1 MSESH
6 LNRQKPI
13 AIIIICFIGIINASQ
28 LIFMVLSPVS
38 KQLGAFYPYYF
49 AISAIMSLASIAGL
63 WGLKKWAALLYI
75 AVLISNQLVLAS
87 MKLWKVS
94 SIIMPLIIKILFLSF
109 FFKLLPCH
117 LFDGYFSF
125 LF

>member
-6 LNRQKPI
+6 VNRQKPI

-49 AISAIMSLASIAGL
+49 AISAIMSLTSIAGL

-87 MKLWKVS
+87 MKLWEVS
-94 SIIMPLIIKILFLSF
+94 AILIPLIITIL
-109 FFKLLPCH
+109 LLNN
-117 LFDGYFSF
+117 LNKMT
-125 LF
+125 

>member
-6 LNRQKPI
+6 LNRKKPL

-38 KQLGAFYPYYF
+38 KQLGAYYPYYF
-49 AISAIMSLASIAGL
+49 AISAIISLVSIAGL
-63 WGLKKWAALLYI
+63 WRLKKWAILLYI

-87 MKLWKVS
+87 MRLWELS
-94 SIIMPLIIKILFLSF
+94 AILIPLIITIL
-109 FFKLLPCH
+109 LLNNQNKMT
-117 LFDGYFSF
+117 
-125 LF
+125 